1 MSFWSRVQITEAWVV
16 KQLHAVENG
25 IKVAEQDA
33 VKAVT
38 WILDHYT
45 QIAQDVAALIG
56 VAAVTGADAN
66 PAVAAALEAANKL
79 SAGIAAFQA
88 KHAAGATTLDAAA
101 SAYSAAKAAQIAHA
115 GAATAIASAKAAPA
129 TPANVSVQLP
139 PVPGSSPG
147 NAPVQ

>member
-25 IKVAEQDA
+25 IKVAEKDA
-33 VKAVT
+33 AQAVT

-45 QIAQDVAALIG
+45 QIATDVTALIG

-66 PAVAAALEAANKL
+66 PAVMAALEAANKL
-79 SAGIAAFQA
+79 AAGIAAFKA
-88 KHAAGATTLDAAA
+88 KHDAGARNLDAAA

-115 GAATAIASAKAAPA
+115 GAATAIASAKAPSGGSVG
-129 TPANVSVQLP
+129 VSVQLP
-139 PVPGSSPG
+139 PSS
-147 NAPVQ
+147 APVQ